1 MKSTKMPFNSKSNL
15 ICTDGC
21 RINTSFNYD
30 REELAANPD
39 IKSNLNWLPNS
50 TNVRLEEISKHSN
63 KHDFYKFNF
72 SSLK

>member
-1 MKSTKMPFNSKSNL
+1 MSYYL
-15 ICTDGC
+15 IT
-21 RINTSFNYD
+21 

-50 TNVRLEEISKHSN
+50 TNVRLEEINKHSN
-63 KHDFYKFNF
+63 KYNFYKFNF

>member
-1 MKSTKMPFNSKSNL
+1 MKSTKIPLNSKSNL
-15 ICTDGC
+15 TCTDGG
-21 RINTSFNYD
+21 RVNISFNYD

-50 TNVRLEEISKHSN
+50 TNVRLEEINKHSN
-63 KHDFYKFNF
+63 KYNFYKFNF